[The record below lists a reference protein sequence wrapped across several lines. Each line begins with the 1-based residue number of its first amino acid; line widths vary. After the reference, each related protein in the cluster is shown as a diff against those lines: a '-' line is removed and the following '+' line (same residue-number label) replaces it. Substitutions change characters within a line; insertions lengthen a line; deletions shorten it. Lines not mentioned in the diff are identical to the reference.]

1 MEKKSVSATILVI
14 YLTLI
19 FSVVGVCFS
28 SFVFPYTK
36 IEVETVAL
44 TASVGIEIFEDKDLT
59 KKAEKLKLS
68 NMDLGL
74 KPATGELDAE
84 SGIPSTIT
92 NEGSSEGYY
101 AEVYLKAT
109 GNCKVVIKNIKIET
123 ERNQIEAEEERKSV
137 FVSIMDVKNTTKSL
151 EEDEVELV
159 VFENLTEPKK
169 LVFLIWLDSLA
180 GEELEGAK
188 ISFDIDF
195 QAV

>member
-14 YLTLI
+14 YLALI
-19 FSVVGVCFS
+19 FSVIGACFS
-28 SFVFPYTK
+28 SFVFSYTK
-36 IEVETVAL
+36 IEVESVAL
-44 TASVGIEIFEDKDLT
+44 SSSDGIELFEDKNLT
-59 KKAEKLKLS
+59 KKANKLKLS

-92 NEGSSEGYY
+92 NEGTSEGYY
-101 AEVYLKAT
+101 AEIYLKAT
-109 GNCKVVIKNIKIET
+109 SNCRVVVKNINIDT
-123 ERNQIEAEEERKSV
+123 ERNKLEANEERKNIY
-137 FVSIMDVKNTTKSL
+137 VSILDVKNTTKSL
-151 EEDEVELV
+151 EDDEVELV

-180 GEELEGAK
+180 GDELEGAK